1 MRQIRR
7 KCEVKK
13 MVKRDSYLKRLI
25 HNMWNG
31 EVKVITGIRRCG
43 KSVMLF
49 DLFYEYLLSQRVPE
63 DHILKFELDQ
73 RRYYK
78 YRNPIT
84 LCEYVEDAICDKKE
98 EKFYLFIDEV
108 QYTTKVVDEENGGI
122 TVTIYDML
130 NELKAY
136 RNLDVYVTGSNSK
149 GLSNDIATEFRGR
162 ATQIHVYP
170 LSFEEYYSHVKG
182 DERKALDTYM
192 LYGGMPRLLA
202 LEDEKDK
209 KDYLTSLFREVYI
222 RDIVERNKIEREDI
236 LGDILNFLA
245 SQISSLTNPT
255 NISNALTSMKNEKIS
270 STLVAN
276 YVQHTIDSFLISMAK
291 RYDVKGKTYFQYPNK
306 YYYTDVGLRNAR
318 LNYRQY
324 DPGHIM
330 ENIIYNEL
338 MRRGYS
344 VDVGVVMDRSNGKN
358 LQKEIDFVVND
369 ADRKIYIQSAFRM
382 DTEQKTSSELASL
395 MLTKDFFKKIIIRMD
410 IPHNFYDENG
420 IFHCNLIDFL
430 LGRVELF

>member
-1 MRQIRR
+1 
-7 KCEVKK
+7 

-49 DLFYEYLLSQRVPE
+49 DLFYEYLLSQGVPE

-291 RYDVKGKTYFQYPNK
+291 RYDVKGKTYFKYPNK

-344 VDVGVVMDRSNGKN
+344 VDVGVVTDRSNGKN

-395 MLTKDFFKKIIIRMD
+395 MLTKDFFKKIFIRMD

-420 IFHCNLIDFL
+420 IFHCNLIDML